1 MMNRVYA
8 ATTVI
13 EWEVA
18 MGRSSNRGQKKREP
32 KKPRTAADKGKR
44 YRCCVCRKRAARKT
58 TEVPF
63 YCAEHRYLKDGDFE
77 AASD

>member
-1 MMNRVYA
+1 
-8 ATTVI
+8 
-13 EWEVA
+13 
-18 MGRSSNRGQKKREP
+18 MGRSPKHGDRET

-63 YCAEHRYLKDGDFE
+63 YCAEHRYLKDTEFK
-77 AASD
+77 SDHD

>member
-18 MGRSSNRGQKKREP
+18 MSRSSNRGQKKREP

-63 YCAEHRYLKDGDFE
+63 YCAEHRYLKDGEFE